1 MYICVSVKTDNMCMK
16 IKFPLLVFFFYAFSA
31 QMVFAQNN
39 DQTLYKTIGHMDS
52 VMFNAFNT
60 QNLEVLKSVF
70 AENLEFYHDKGG
82 LTNYSTSM
90 ENFKKVFQNN
100 PGLHRELVK
109 GTLEVYPIPGYGAVE
124 MGEHR
129 FSHMENGKE
138 EVAVF
143 KFTHVWQF
151 KNNEWKATRVVSV
164 GH

>member
-1 MYICVSVKTDNMCMK
+1 MK

-31 QMVFAQNN
+31 QMVLAQNN
-39 DQTLYKTIGHMDS
+39 DQALYKTIGHMDS

>member
-1 MYICVSVKTDNMCMK
+1 MK
-16 IKFPLLVFFFYAFSA
+16 IKFPLFVFFYYALSA
-31 QMVFAQNN
+31 QVVLAQNN
-39 DQTLYKTIGHMDS
+39 DQALFKAIGHMDS

-60 QNLEVLKSVF
+60 QDLAVLKTVF

-82 LTNYSTSM
+82 LTNYSVSM

-109 GTLEVYPIPGYGAVE
+109 GTMEVYPIPGYGAIE

-164 GH
+164 GHH